1 MAHTWAHQKKRCL
14 SNIVS
19 TIDIFGAGK
28 QKSAYLTFQYITIDL
43 KCYSVIIP
51 YKTLLQSSV
60 LIKFKNTVSKK
71 MQTAHTWAKRKRWK
85 NIQTASNLTWMT
97 TPISITLHFECDL
110 VIFKRRQKV
119 ISHEVTVV
127 SGASTNFRGELTWED
142 GSRMTNTSGFEKW
155 SQYCL
160 FEIGAIAECSSVVLW
175 HQWRQNQV
183 GESYGNHSSIIFAI
197 TEHTFM

>member
-1 MAHTWAHQKKRCL
+1 MAHTWAHQKKRSL
-14 SNIVS
+14 SNIVT

-127 SGASTNFRGELTWED
+127 SGASTNFRRELTWED
-142 GSRMTNTSGFEKW
+142 GRMTNTSGFEKW

-160 FEIGAIAECSSVVLW
+160 LLRLVPSLSAV
-175 HQWRQNQV
+175 Q
-183 GESYGNHSSIIFAI
+183 
-197 TEHTFM
+197 

>member
-71 MQTAHTWAKRKRWK
+71 MQTAHT
-85 NIQTASNLTWMT
+85 
-97 TPISITLHFECDL
+97 
-110 VIFKRRQKV
+110 
-119 ISHEVTVV
+119 
-127 SGASTNFRGELTWED
+127 
-142 GSRMTNTSGFEKW
+142 
-155 SQYCL
+155 
-160 FEIGAIAECSSVVLW
+160 
-175 HQWRQNQV
+175 
-183 GESYGNHSSIIFAI
+183 
-197 TEHTFM
+197 